1 MSIPTDQYK
10 PSLNRTGSFS
20 AWLKSVIKIAMRLI
34 GYFDLTEEDK
44 VKAGIYLDY
53 DR

>member
-1 MSIPTDQYK
+1 MSIPTGQYK

-20 AWLKSVIKIAMRLI
+20 SWLKSVINIARRLI